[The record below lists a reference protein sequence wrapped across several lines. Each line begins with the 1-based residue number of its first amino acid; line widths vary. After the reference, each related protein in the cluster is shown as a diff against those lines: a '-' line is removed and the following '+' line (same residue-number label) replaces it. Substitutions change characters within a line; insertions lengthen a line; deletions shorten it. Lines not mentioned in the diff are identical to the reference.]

1 VATEGPWYVRD
12 GICVHR
18 LTGAF
23 VMPTDNYADD
33 DAIRLERAKRLCEA
47 LNRLD
52 AIARKALPKDEG
64 PPP

>member
-1 VATEGPWYVRD
+1 MIRVNK
-12 GICVHR
+12 H
-18 LTGAF
+18 LL
-23 VMPTDNYADD
+23 MPTDNYADD